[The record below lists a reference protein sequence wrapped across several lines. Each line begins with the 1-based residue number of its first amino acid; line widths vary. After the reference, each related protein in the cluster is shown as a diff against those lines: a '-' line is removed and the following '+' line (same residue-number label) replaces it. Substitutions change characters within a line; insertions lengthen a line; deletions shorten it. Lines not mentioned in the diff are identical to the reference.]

1 MRPLASVR
9 DVDFD
14 LDADQRALRD
24 AARELLAGASSM
36 ERVRA
41 VTDGLDEDLWK
52 QMVDQGWL
60 AMEVAESDG
69 GLGLGFVETAVLAEQ
84 VGAHVSPAPFVS
96 STLAAWGLRQLDGH
110 ADMGARLLDGA
121 TIGTVAHA
129 GELVVDGP
137 IADIALIVDADGVRL
152 AHGGLPAVTGLD
164 LTRSIAAFP
173 GGEGPHL
180 GDAGLAAAL
189 LDRGATLYALDLL
202 GAAQAMLDVGTEY
215 AKVREQFGQPIGS
228 FQAIKHR
235 LADALVD
242 VEGMRSAAWYAAWA
256 VGAGAED
263 ASIAASVAKSWCSDA
278 GPRVMDAVL
287 QVLGGIGFTWEHDL
301 HYYLKRAHLSARTF
315 GTGRFHRDR
324 LATMLRERIEAGA
337 ELW

>member
-1 MRPLASVR
+1 VR

-24 AARELLAGASSM
+24 AARDLLDDASSM

-41 VTDGLDEDLWK
+41 TTGGLDDDLWK
-52 QMVDQGWL
+52 QMVGQGWL
-60 AMEVAESDG
+60 AMELVEDAG

-84 VGAHVSPAPFVS
+84 VGAHVSPAPFAS
-96 STLAAWGLRQLDGH
+96 STLAAWAFRQLDGH
-110 ADMGARLLDGA
+110 ADMADRLLDGS
-121 TIGTVAHA
+121 TIGTVAWA

-137 IADIALIVDADGVRL
+137 VADIVLVADDGGVGL
-152 AHGGLPAVTGLD
+152 VHGGLPAVTGMD
-164 LTRSIAAFP
+164 LTRSIASPPAD
-173 GGEGPHL
+173 GGVRL
-180 GDAGLAAAL
+180 GDAALATAL

-202 GAAQAMLDVGTEY
+202 GSAQAMLDVGTDH

-228 FQAIKHR
+228 FQAVKHR

-278 GPRVMDAVL
+278 GPRVMDSVL

-315 GTGRFHRDR
+315 GTGRVHRDR
-324 LATMLRERIEAGA
+324 LATMLRTKVESGA
-337 ELW
+337 DLW